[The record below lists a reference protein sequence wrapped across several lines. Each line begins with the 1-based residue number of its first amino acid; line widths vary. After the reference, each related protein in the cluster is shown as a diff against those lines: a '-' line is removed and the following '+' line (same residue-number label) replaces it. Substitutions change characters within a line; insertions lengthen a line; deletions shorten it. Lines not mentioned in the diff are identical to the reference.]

1 MSITIEPLLGIGRVE
16 PGDDLARL
24 LAPPLAAIANPI
36 RGDDVLVVCQKIV
49 SKAEGRIVDLAS
61 VTPSARAVEFAGS
74 YGKDAAL
81 VELALREATEV
92 LRMENGH
99 LITAT
104 GPGFICAN
112 SGIDRSNQN
121 RDGDATLLPLDADDS
136 ARRLRAQL
144 AEVSGMEVAI
154 VISDTFGRPW
164 RLGQLDVAIGS
175 AGLEVLDDHVG
186 RSDWGGRRLE
196 HTLIAVADQIAAAA
210 GLVMGKADGVP
221 AVLVRGYPYR
231 RAAAAG
237 AAALVRPRSEDI
249 FR

>member
-1 MSITIEPLLGIGRVE
+1 VSITIEPLLGIGRVE

>member
-1 MSITIEPLLGIGRVE
+1 VSISIEPLLGIGLVA

-24 LAPPLAAIANPI
+24 LAPALSAMSPPL
-36 RGDDVLVVCQKIV
+36 RDDDVLVVCQKIV
-49 SKAEGRIVDLAS
+49 SKAEGRIVDLAT
-61 VTPSARAVEFAGS
+61 VTPSARASEFARR

-81 VELALREATEV
+81 VELALREATEI

-136 ARRLRAQL
+136 ARRLQVRLRETAGVDL
-144 AEVSGMEVAI
+144 AV

-164 RLGQLDVAIGS
+164 RLGQLDVAIGC
-175 AGLEVLDDHVG
+175 AGLDALDDHAG

-196 HTLIAVADQIAAAA
+196 HTLIAVADQLATAA
-210 GLVMGKADGVP
+210 GLVMGKADGIP
-221 AVLVRGYPYR
+221 AVLVRGYPHR
-231 RAAAAG
+231 RGGESG

>member
-196 HTLIAVADQIAAAA
+196 HTLIAVADQLAAAA

>member
-1 MSITIEPLLGIGRVE
+1 MSISIEPLLGIGLVE

-24 LAPPLAAIANPI
+24 LAPALSAMSHPL
-36 RGDDVLVVCQKIV
+36 RDDDVLVVCQKIV
-49 SKAEGRIVDLAS
+49 SKAEGRIVDLAT

-81 VELALREATEV
+81 VELALHEATEI
-92 LRMENGH
+92 LRMGNGH

-121 RDGDATLLPLDADDS
+121 RDGDVTLLPLDADDS
-136 ARRLRAQL
+136 ARRLRARLKETSGVDL
-144 AEVSGMEVAI
+144 AV

-164 RLGQLDVAIGS
+164 RLGQLDVAIGC
-175 AGLEVLDDHVG
+175 AGLDVLDDHAG

-196 HTLIAVADQIAAAA
+196 HTLIAVADQLAAAA
-210 GLVMGKADGVP
+210 GLVMGKADGIP
-221 AVLVRGYPYR
+221 AVLVRGFPYR
-231 RAAAAG
+231 RGGESG
-237 AAALVRPRSEDI
+237 AASLVRPRSEDI

>member
-1 MSITIEPLLGIGRVE
+1 VSITIEALLGIGRVE

-24 LAPPLAAIANPI
+24 LAPPLVAIASPI
-36 RGDDVLVVCQKIV
+36 RDDDVLVVCQKIV
-49 SKAEGRIVDLAS
+49 SKAEGRVVDLATVRPS
-61 VTPSARAVEFAGS
+61 VRAEEFAQS

-121 RDGDATLLPLDADDS
+121 RDGEATLLPLDADDS
-136 ARRLRAQL
+136 ARRLRARL
-144 AEVSGMEVAI
+144 AEISGVEIAI